1 MAGGAHGTGTFLNIR
16 DTGMYVNDNPR
27 VEMTLQVQPDDGSS
41 AFTVQKREVISRYS
55 FPQIGSTVDVWYDRN
70 DPTQWVYGN
79 SAQMQVQ
86 SVLGMASPA
95 APVMA
100 AAPAAAPTPT
110 PAPDTGSGIDEL
122 TKLNELRLKGVL
134 SDAEFEAAKA
144 RILGNPAPPAA

>member
-1 MAGGAHGTGTFLNIR
+1 MTTGAHGMGTYLNIR

-27 VEMTLQVQPDDGSS
+27 VEMTIQVQPDDGSAS
-41 AFTVQKREVISRYS
+41 FTVTKREVISRYS

-86 SVLGMASPA
+86 SVLGMGSPA
-95 APVMA
+95 AAPVVATAAA
-100 AAPAAAPTPT
+100 AAPAPTPT
-110 PAPDTGSGIDEL
+110 PDTGSIDEL
-122 TKLNELRLKGVL
+122 TKLNDLRLKGVL

-144 RILGNPAPPAA
+144 RVLGKT